1 MSWAISNKPTFQGPR
16 YANAQDRGQQTQ
28 RPRQEGRPP
37 STHSLQR
44 GERLALGRS
53 SKSTV
58 KRLQGL
64 KVYLTSWGRSFILT
78 LKGGGWNISMCPILF
93 YLFCS
98 GILFSNKILG
108 KTQYIT
114 CLTVEVIWPRGPAR
128 GPFCILLTPR
138 PCHSL

>member
-37 STHSLQR
+37 STHSLQC

-58 KRLQGL
+58 KRPAGPKGVPYQLGA
-64 KVYLTSWGRSFILT
+64 VIYLNSKRRRLEYINVSNFILFILQWNSLFKQN
-78 LKGGGWNISMCPILF
+78 LKQNPVYNMSK
-93 YLFCS
+93 S
-98 GILFSNKILG
+98 GSDL
-108 KTQYIT
+108 
-114 CLTVEVIWPRGPAR
+114 A
-128 GPFCILLTPR
+128 
-138 PCHSL
+138 